1 MLQHQ
6 AFRYLN
12 EQGLAIVAPARVQ
25 PLSGTPAPFMKRNYY
40 LVLAGILWTCQAR
53 PGFSQTPEERAGAR
67 AAADQGYDAFE
78 RGEWDRALDLFG
90 RAESLVH
97 SAVHVLYVARSNA
110 RLNRLIEAQEA
121 YLRVVHE
128 PLPTAAPA
136 AMKQAQQEATRELA
150 ALEPQIPVISIGVKG
165 VSGTE
170 PLEVIQDGHVLPPA
184 LVGVARPLNPGEHTW
199 QARSGP
205 RQSALET
212 RSVEPGSKLTLELS
226 LPEPELELIAPPKKT
241 PLAPTAAAPA
251 PAVPAPAPLPET
263 ASPSGSAGLSPWVYV
278 GFGVGAAGLGVGTG
292 FLLHQGNIK
301 DQIRHTCSDA
311 GCFATPE
318 NIQRKSDADRA
329 GLISAIGFTAG
340 GVGLAGAVAL
350 WLLAP
355 HTATHAQTAGAEPH
369 VQLWLGWNGAGVLG
383 SF

>member
-1 MLQHQ
+1 
-6 AFRYLN
+6 
-12 EQGLAIVAPARVQ
+12 
-25 PLSGTPAPFMKRNYY
+25 MKRKYY
-40 LVLAGILWTCQAR
+40 LALASIVWMCQAR
-53 PGFSQTPEERAGAR
+53 PVFSQTPEERAGAR

-97 SAVHVLYVARSNA
+97 SPVHLLYVARSNA

-128 PLPTAAPA
+128 PLPSAAPA
-136 AMKQAQQEATRELA
+136 AMKQAQEEATRELGE
-150 ALEPQIPVISIGVKG
+150 LEPEIPFISIEVEG

-170 PLEVIQDGHVLPPA
+170 PLEVTQDAHVLPPA
-184 LVGVARPLNPGEHTW
+184 LVGVAHPLDPGEHTW
-199 QARSGP
+199 QARSGS

-212 RSVEPGSKLTLELS
+212 RRVEPGAKLELKLS
-226 LPEPELELIAPPKKT
+226 VPEPELELIAPPKAQ
-241 PLAPTAAAPA
+241 PVPPPAAPA
-251 PAVPAPAPLPET
+251 QLPATEKPAG
-263 ASPSGSAGLSPWVYV
+263 GSVGLSPWVYV
-278 GFGVGAAGLGVGTG
+278 GFGVAAAGLGVGTG
-292 FLLHQGNIK
+292 FLLHKSNIE
-301 DQIRHTCSDA
+301 DRIRHTCSDA
-311 GCFATPE
+311 GCFATPD
-318 NIQRKSDADRA
+318 NLQRKSDADRA

-355 HTATHAQTAGAEPH
+355 TTAAHTQSGSGEPH
-369 VQLWLGWNGAGVLG
+369 VQLWLGWSAAGVQG